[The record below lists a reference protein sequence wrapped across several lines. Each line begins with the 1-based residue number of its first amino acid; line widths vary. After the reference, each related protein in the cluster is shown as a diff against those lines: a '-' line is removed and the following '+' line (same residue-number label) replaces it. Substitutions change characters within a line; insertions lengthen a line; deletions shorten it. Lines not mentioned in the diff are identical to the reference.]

1 MKALVAISKNGM
13 IGNQNRLP
21 WHIPEDLKFF
31 KQATIGHIVIMG
43 RNTFESLPTY
53 GLKDRISVVL
63 TSRPFTHIA
72 STNEVI
78 FTTIENLDETLK
90 TLQLQYPTKTV
101 FVIGGKSI
109 YKLFENNIEEFIV
122 THIHKYVVGDVSMNT
137 EFLDSRQSSILDH
150 WYCDKEE
157 CEVSRVSYT
166 IFKTI

>member
-1 MKALVAISKNGM
+1 MKALVAISKNGT

-63 TSRPFTHIA
+63 TSRPFTRIA
-72 STNEVI
+72 STNQVI

-109 YKLFENNIEEFIV
+109 YELFENNIEEFIV
-122 THIHKYVVGDVSMNT
+122 THIHKDVVGDVSMNMG
-137 EFLDSRQSSILDH
+137 FLDSRQSRLLDH
-150 WYCDKEE
+150 WHCDKEE

-166 IFKTI
+166 IIKTI

>member
-43 RNTFESLPTY
+43 RNTFESLPSY

-63 TSRPFTHIA
+63 TSRPFTRIA
-72 STNEVI
+72 SKNEVI

-109 YKLFENNIEEFIV
+109 YELFENKIEEFIV
-122 THIHKYVVGDVSMNT
+122 THIHKDVTGDVSMNMG
-137 EFLDSRQSSILDH
+137 FLDSRQSSILDH
-150 WYCDKEE
+150 WHCDKEE

>member
-31 KQATIGHIVIMG
+31 KQTTIGHIVIMG

-53 GLKDRISVVL
+53 GLKDRIAVVL
-63 TSRPFTHIA
+63 TSRPFTRIA

-109 YKLFENNIEEFIV
+109 YELFENNIEEFIV
-122 THIHKYVVGDVSMNT
+122 THIHKDVVGDVSMNMG
-137 EFLDSRQSSILDH
+137 FLDSRQSRLLDH
-150 WYCDKEE
+150 WHCDKEE

-166 IFKTI
+166 IIKTI